1 MEEAKPKTKRER
13 SVTPRKR
20 FETLKRD
27 KFTCQYCGAKAPDAI
42 LHVDHIVPFSKGGT
56 CDMMN
61 LVTSCADCNNGKS
74 DKKLSDDAAVTKSR
88 KQAELAQHKKQTLG
102 EMAQWQAELA
112 SMDEEVAAV
121 NVVLAKVNCQLNEN
135 GTKDIRRIVKKYGI
149 DDLLAALANEIAG
162 GYFDKT
168 FTSVE
173 KRLLSAKCQKDDPFK
188 AAAFLQLKR
197 AIRGLP
203 FRESRY
209 RWVKC
214 AIDRW
219 VRHGRNRPGWLPAV
233 MEGLEEAATDWD
245 SADEYVRRINEKINN
260 QGVKGAAL

>member
-1 MEEAKPKTKRER
+1 MDSGKTSNPKRER

-56 CDMMN
+56 CDIMN

-74 DKKLSDDAAVTKSR
+74 DKRLSDDAVVVKSR
-88 KQAELAQHKKQTLG
+88 KQAELSQHKKQTLG

-121 NVVLAKVNCQLNEN
+121 NVVLAKANCHLSEI
-135 GTKDIRRIVKKYGI
+135 GARDVRRIVKKYGVA
-149 DDLLAALANEIAG
+149 DLLSALASEIAS

-168 FTSVE
+168 FTAVE
-173 KRLLSAKCQKDDPFK
+173 KRLLSAKFQRDDPVK
-188 AAAFLQLKR
+188 AAAFLSLKK
-197 AIRGLP
+197 AIKGLP
-203 FRESRY
+203 FREYRY
-209 RWVKC
+209 RCLKS
-214 AIDRW
+214 AADRW
-219 VRHGRNRPGWLPAV
+219 VRHSRSSPGWLSGV
-233 MEGLEEAATDWD
+233 MEGLAKFANNWD
-245 SADEYVRRINEKINN
+245 DVDEYIRHIDADMA
-260 QGVKGAAL
+260 KGEP